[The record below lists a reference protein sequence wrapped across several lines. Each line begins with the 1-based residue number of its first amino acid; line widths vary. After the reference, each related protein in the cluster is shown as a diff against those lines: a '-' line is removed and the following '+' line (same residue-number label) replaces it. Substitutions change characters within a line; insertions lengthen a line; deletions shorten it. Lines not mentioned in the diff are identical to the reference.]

1 MPKYTYVA
9 INEKNRKYK
18 NEMIADSA
26 DEVRKNLR
34 ARNLNPLSVTEVKP
48 SQKANTEEK
57 SIWDME
63 IGVSKDVHTLKIK
76 KNKMLVFFHQM
87 ALMMRSGISLSIAM
101 EVMLD
106 SEKDKTM
113 RSILRDISVNLY
125 NGLTLSRAM
134 GLFKTF
140 PVLYINII
148 QAGEANG
155 KLDDA
160 FEQCSDLLKKEMKL
174 TSKVRGA
181 LMYPIFLLVL
191 TIALVIV
198 MSVVVLPSFA
208 GIFEAFDSELPAITQ
223 FVMGMS
229 DFFIYWGWLVI
240 VIVIVLIVA
249 FTLLKRNNDNFAM
262 WCANL
267 AIKFPIVGEVI
278 RLTNVARFAN
288 MMATLSES
296 GVNIL
301 DSLTLSR
308 DVISNIYMKDCLN
321 QVIEDVKIGTPIN
334 VSMTRYRDVFD
345 GLFTSMVRV
354 GEESGQLADS
364 LKKIAGMYEE
374 KADDATQ
381 AMTDAMTPA
390 MTVIIAGI
398 VGFVVIAIFTG
409 MFSMYD
415 VIAK

>member
-9 INEKNRKYK
+9 VNEKNRKYK

-26 DEVRKNLR
+26 EEVRKNLR
-34 ARNLNPLSVTEVKP
+34 ARNLNPLSVTEVTAKN
-48 SQKANTEEK
+48 QADGEEK
-57 SIWDME
+57 SIWDLE
-63 IGVSKDVHTLKIK
+63 IGVNKDVHTLKIS

-106 SEKDKTM
+106 SEKDKKM
-113 RSILRDISVNLY
+113 RSILRDISINLY

-134 GLFKTF
+134 AMFKTF
-140 PVLYINII
+140 PTLYINII

-160 FEQCSDLLKKEMKL
+160 FDQCSDLLKKELKL
-174 TSKVRGA
+174 TGKIKGA
-181 LMYPIFLLVL
+181 MMYPAFLLVL
-191 TIALVIV
+191 TLALIIV
-198 MSVVVLPSFA
+198 MSIVVLPAFK
-208 GIFEAFDSELPAITQ
+208 GMFENFGSKLPAMTQ
-223 FVMGMS
+223 FVMDVS
-229 DFFIYWGWLVI
+229 DFLVNYGWLLAIIAVVLVI
-240 VIVIVLIVA
+240 VFMAVR
-249 FTLLKRNNDNFAM
+249 KRNYTFAM
-262 WCANL
+262 WCSTVML
-267 AIKFPIVGEVI
+267 KIPIFGEVV

-288 MMATLSES
+288 MMGTLADS

-308 DVISNIYMKDCLN
+308 DVIANLFMKDCLN

-334 VSMTRYRDVFD
+334 VSMNRYKAVFD

-354 GEESGQLADS
+354 GEESGQLSDS

-374 KADDATQ
+374 KADDSTQ
-381 AMTDAMTPA
+381 AMTDAMTPM
-390 MTVIIAGI
+390 MTIIIGVVI
-398 VGFVVIAIFTG
+398 GFTVIAIFSG
-409 MFSMYD
+409 MFGMYG
-415 VIAK
+415 VIK

>member
-9 INEKNRKYK
+9 VNEKNRKYK

-26 DEVRKNLR
+26 EEVRKNLR
-34 ARNLNPLSVTEVKP
+34 ARNLNPLSVTEVTAKN
-48 SQKANTEEK
+48 QADGEEK
-57 SIWDME
+57 SIWDLE
-63 IGVSKDVHTLKIK
+63 IGVNKDVHTLKIS

-106 SEKDKTM
+106 SEKDKKM
-113 RSILRDISVNLY
+113 RSILRDISINLY

-134 GLFKTF
+134 AMFKTF
-140 PVLYINII
+140 PTLYINII

-160 FEQCSDLLKKEMKL
+160 FDQCADLLKKELKL
-174 TSKVRGA
+174 TGKIRGA
-181 LMYPIFLLVL
+181 MMYPAFLLVL
-191 TIALVIV
+191 TLALIIV
-198 MSVVVLPSFA
+198 MSIVVLPAFK
-208 GIFEAFDSELPAITQ
+208 GMFENFGSKLPAMTQ
-223 FVMGMS
+223 FVMDVS
-229 DFFIYWGWLVI
+229 DFLVNYGWLLAIII
-240 VIVIVLIVA
+240 VIGIIIFTVA
-249 FTLLKRNNDNFAM
+249 RNKSYSFAM
-262 WCANL
+262 WCSTVML
-267 AIKFPIVGEVI
+267 KIPIFGDVV

-288 MMATLSES
+288 MMGTLADS

-308 DVISNIYMKDCLN
+308 DVIANLFMKDCLN

-334 VSMTRYRDVFD
+334 VSMNRYKSVFD

-354 GEESGQLADS
+354 GEESGQLSDS
-364 LKKIAGMYEE
+364 LRKIAGMYEE

-381 AMTDAMTPA
+381 AMTDAMTPM
-390 MTVIIAGI
+390 MTIIIGVVI
-398 VGFVVIAIFTG
+398 GFTVIAIFSG
-409 MFSMYD
+409 MFGMYG
-415 VIAK
+415 VIK

>member
-9 INEKNRKYK
+9 VNEKNRKYK

-26 DEVRKNLR
+26 EEVRKNLR
-34 ARNLNPLSVTEVKP
+34 ARNLNPLSVTEVTAKN
-48 SQKANTEEK
+48 QADGEEK
-57 SIWDME
+57 SIWDLE
-63 IGVSKDVHTLKIK
+63 IGVNKDVHTLKIS

-106 SEKDKTM
+106 SEKDKKM
-113 RSILRDISVNLY
+113 RSILRDISINLY

-134 GLFKTF
+134 AMFKTF
-140 PVLYINII
+140 PTLYINII

-160 FEQCSDLLKKEMKL
+160 FDQCSDLLKKELKL
-174 TSKVRGA
+174 TGKIKGA
-181 LMYPIFLLVL
+181 MMYPAFLLVL
-191 TIALVIV
+191 TLALIIV
-198 MSVVVLPSFA
+198 MSIVVLPAFK
-208 GIFEAFDSELPAITQ
+208 GMFENFGSKLPAMTQ
-223 FVMGMS
+223 FVMDVS
-229 DFFIYWGWLVI
+229 DFLVNYGWLLAIIAVVLVI
-240 VIVIVLIVA
+240 VFMAVR
-249 FTLLKRNNDNFAM
+249 KRNYTFAM
-262 WCANL
+262 WCSTVML
-267 AIKFPIVGEVI
+267 KIPIFGEVV

-288 MMATLSES
+288 MMGTLADS

-308 DVISNIYMKDCLN
+308 DVIANLFMKDCLN

-334 VSMTRYRDVFD
+334 VSMNRYKSVFD

-354 GEESGQLADS
+354 GEESGQLSDS
-364 LKKIAGMYEE
+364 LRKIAGMYEE

-381 AMTDAMTPA
+381 AMTDAMTPM
-390 MTVIIAGI
+390 MTIIIGVVI
-398 VGFVVIAIFTG
+398 GFTVIAIFSG
-409 MFSMYD
+409 MFGMYG
-415 VIAK
+415 VIK

>member
-9 INEKNRKYK
+9 VNEKNRKYK

-26 DEVRKNLR
+26 EEVRKNLR
-34 ARNLNPLSVTEVKP
+34 ARNLNPLSVTEVTAKNQAD
-48 SQKANTEEK
+48 SEEK
-57 SIWDME
+57 SIWDLE
-63 IGVSKDVHTLKIK
+63 IGVNKDVHTLKIS

-106 SEKDKTM
+106 SEKDKKM
-113 RSILRDISVNLY
+113 RSILRDISINLY

-134 GLFKTF
+134 AMFKTF
-140 PVLYINII
+140 PTLYINII

-160 FEQCSDLLKKEMKL
+160 FDQCSDLLKKELKL
-174 TSKVRGA
+174 TGKIKGA
-181 LMYPIFLLVL
+181 MMYPAFLLVL
-191 TIALVIV
+191 TLALIIV
-198 MSVVVLPSFA
+198 MSIVVLPAFK
-208 GIFEAFDSELPAITQ
+208 GMFENFGSKLPAMTQ
-223 FVMGMS
+223 FVMDVS
-229 DFFIYWGWLVI
+229 DFLVNYGWLLAIIAVVLVI
-240 VIVIVLIVA
+240 VFMAVR
-249 FTLLKRNNDNFAM
+249 KRNYTFAM
-262 WCANL
+262 WCSTVML
-267 AIKFPIVGEVI
+267 KTPIFGEVV

-288 MMATLSES
+288 MMGTLADS

-308 DVISNIYMKDCLN
+308 DVIANLFMKDCLN

-334 VSMTRYRDVFD
+334 VSMNRYKAVFD

-354 GEESGQLADS
+354 GEESGQLSDS

-374 KADDATQ
+374 KADDSTQ
-381 AMTDAMTPA
+381 AMTDAMTPM
-390 MTVIIAGI
+390 MTIIIGVVI
-398 VGFVVIAIFTG
+398 GFTVIAIFSG
-409 MFSMYD
+409 MFGMYG
-415 VIAK
+415 VIK

>member
-9 INEKNRKYK
+9 VNEKNRKYK

-26 DEVRKNLR
+26 EEVRKNLR
-34 ARNLNPLSVTEVKP
+34 ARNLNPLSVTEVTAKNQAD
-48 SQKANTEEK
+48 SEEK
-57 SIWDME
+57 SIWDLE
-63 IGVSKDVHTLKIK
+63 IGVNKDVHTLKIS

-106 SEKDKTM
+106 SEKDKKM
-113 RSILRDISVNLY
+113 RSILRDISINLY

-134 GLFKTF
+134 AMFKTF
-140 PVLYINII
+140 PTLYINII

-160 FEQCSDLLKKEMKL
+160 FDQCSDLLKKELKL
-174 TSKVRGA
+174 TGKIKGA
-181 LMYPIFLLVL
+181 MMYPAFLLVL
-191 TIALVIV
+191 TLALIIV
-198 MSVVVLPSFA
+198 MSIVVLPAFK
-208 GIFEAFDSELPAITQ
+208 GMFENFGSKLPAMTQ
-223 FVMGMS
+223 FVMDVS
-229 DFFIYWGWLVI
+229 DFLVNYGWLLAIIAVVLVI
-240 VIVIVLIVA
+240 VFMAVR
-249 FTLLKRNNDNFAM
+249 KRNYTFAM
-262 WCANL
+262 WCSTVML
-267 AIKFPIVGEVI
+267 KIPIFGEVV

-288 MMATLSES
+288 MMGTLADS

-308 DVISNIYMKDCLN
+308 DVIANLFMKDCLN

-334 VSMTRYRDVFD
+334 VSMNRYKAVFD

-354 GEESGQLADS
+354 GEESGQLSDS

-374 KADDATQ
+374 KADDSTQ
-381 AMTDAMTPA
+381 AMTDAMTPM
-390 MTVIIAGI
+390 MTIIIGVVI
-398 VGFVVIAIFTG
+398 GFTVIAIFSG
-409 MFSMYD
+409 MFGMYG
-415 VIAK
+415 VIK

>member
-9 INEKNRKYK
+9 VNEKNRKYK

-26 DEVRKNLR
+26 EEVRKNLR
-34 ARNLNPLSVTEVKP
+34 ARNLNPLSVTEVTAKN
-48 SQKANTEEK
+48 QADGEEK
-57 SIWDME
+57 SIWDLE
-63 IGVSKDVHTLKIK
+63 IGVNKDVHTLKIS

-106 SEKDKTM
+106 SEKDKKM
-113 RSILRDISVNLY
+113 RSILRDISINLY

-134 GLFKTF
+134 AMFKTF
-140 PVLYINII
+140 PTLYINII

-160 FEQCSDLLKKEMKL
+160 FDQCSDLLKKELKL
-174 TSKVRGA
+174 TGKIKGA
-181 LMYPIFLLVL
+181 MMYPAFLLVL
-191 TIALVIV
+191 TLALIIV
-198 MSVVVLPSFA
+198 MSIVVLPAFK
-208 GIFEAFDSELPAITQ
+208 GMFENFGSKLPAMTQ
-223 FVMGMS
+223 FVMDVS
-229 DFFIYWGWLVI
+229 DFLVNYGWLLAI
-240 VIVIVLIVA
+240 VIVICVIIFMVV
-249 FTLLKRNNDNFAM
+249 RNKSYSFAM
-262 WCANL
+262 WCSTVML
-267 AIKFPIVGEVI
+267 KIPIFGEVV

-288 MMATLSES
+288 MMGTLADS

-308 DVISNIYMKDCLN
+308 DVIANLFMKDCLN

-334 VSMTRYRDVFD
+334 VSMNRYKAVFD

-354 GEESGQLADS
+354 GEESGQLSDS

-374 KADDATQ
+374 KADDSTQ
-381 AMTDAMTPA
+381 AMTDAMTPM
-390 MTVIIAGI
+390 MTIIIGVVI
-398 VGFVVIAIFTG
+398 GFTVIAIFSG
-409 MFSMYD
+409 MFGMYG
-415 VIAK
+415 VIK